1 MYGMEID
8 VQKVRTRLEAKQT
21 ELRHEIA
28 ALLDEEASLEK
39 SSLGVEE
46 TGETAQVFQGV
57 RQDESI
63 LLNQRHLLAAIE
75 EALRR
80 LQDGMYGLCISCVK
94 PIPEKRLEAIPW
106 AVRDRACQEQC
117 ER

>member
-1 MYGMEID
+1 MEID

-21 ELRHEIA
+21 ELQHEIA

-39 SSLGVEE
+39 SSLGVEDM
-46 TGETAQVFQGV
+46 GETAQDFQDV

-75 EALRR
+75 EALILNRVLNGNIEMR
-80 LQDGMYGLCISCVK
+80 KSSQGTQALDIISKVIQSLTQNVK
-94 PIPEKRLEAIPW
+94 QRFE
-106 AVRDRACQEQC
+106 
-117 ER
+117 